1 MIQEHHKKVEQEALQ
16 SHLRQKEPT
25 GDGSSSGHGYIGGEH
40 VDRGDSEN
48 IREVEPWSE
57 LDDLLFRA
65 IEERDAASVQLLVE
79 CRVDPEKPSNEENS
93 HISAVH
99 LTAEI
104 GWVDGM
110 KYLCK
115 VKADVNLAPK
125 KCSSPFWVALYDS
138 DWDILQALIRSRAN
152 TNDFNSEGVT
162 PLIHMTSHSEA
173 VDDFYSMQILNI
185 LLKGKADPNKPDED
199 GFTALHYAVKYGH
212 QQMSCLLIKNKADIN
227 FRNRQFNEHNRHA
240 GKTALSLAVE
250 QADVDMVGTLL
261 NYDADVQTALEP
273 TSTSWILHNLI
284 GQRYVQV
291 RQMLMYKQNY
301 YITGAVSF
309 PTGGRKDLLV
319 SGDPEA
325 LQRDLL
331 RTASMPG
338 SDATGRLKSLLACVE
353 LSCTDFRGRSALWK
367 ASFCGDIDKVEWL
380 VREGADLRQ
389 TDLLSG
395 ASALQVAAQ
404 QGHNQ
409 VVQFLCEKRANL
421 AQRDKYQVSP
431 LYVASQFGHEDVVRF
446 LVHHRAEVNHTT
458 VDGATPLHIAV
469 QQGQATVVKILLGMR
484 ADVHL
489 VLPNGFTPL
498 CIAVLNQRP
507 EIVAMLIE
515 ASVEVNKAIKDPVD
529 EMQKPPLVIAAAC
542 GHTDVVRMLAR
553 SRADLEQ
560 ADPSGDTAMEVAK
573 KAGHEAVV
581 RVLKGTEPLDIEPAP
596 PRAPTPGLD
605 ADAGTEE
612 PAPAED
618 DNTAGCGRPICRHYI
633 RNECNRRNCRY
644 CHGPHCRF
652 CRAQEVSMQGDRAWP
667 AARGPMPTHADR
679 ADFYFRG
686 HNR

>member
-1 MIQEHHKKVEQEALQ
+1 MSLKTNPKT
-16 SHLRQKEPT
+16 R
-25 GDGSSSGHGYIGGEH
+25 
-40 VDRGDSEN
+40 
-48 IREVEPWSE
+48 
-57 LDDLLFRA
+57 
-65 IEERDAASVQLLVE
+65 
-79 CRVDPEKPSNEENS
+79 DPEKPSNEATEF
-93 HISAVH
+93 ISAVH
-99 LTAEI
+99 LTVEI
-104 GWVDGM
+104 GWVDGT

-115 VKADVNLAPK
+115 MRADVNLAPE

-138 DWDILQALIRSRAN
+138 DWDCLQVLIRARAN
-152 TNDFNSEGVT
+152 TDVFNSEGVT
-162 PLIHMTSHSEA
+162 PLIHMTSHPEA

-261 NYDADVQTALEP
+261 NYDADVQAALEP
-273 TSTSWILHNLI
+273 TSTSWILNNLV
-284 GQRYVQV
+284 GPRYVQV
-291 RQMLMYKQNY
+291 NQMLFYKRNY
-301 YITGAVSF
+301 WVPGAFNF
-309 PTGGRKDLLV
+309 PTGGRKDLPV
-319 SGDPEA
+319 SGDKEA

-338 SDATGRLKSLLACVE
+338 SDATGRLKSLLDCVE

-380 VREGADLRQ
+380 VRGRADLRQ
-389 TDLLSG
+389 TDRTG
-395 ASALQVAAQ
+395 TTALQVAAQ

-421 AQRDKYQVSP
+421 AQTDTCQVSP

-458 VDGATPLHIAV
+458 EDGATPLHIAV
-469 QQGQATVVKILLGMR
+469 QEGQATVVKILLGMR
-484 ADVHL
+484 ADIHL
-489 VLPNGFTPL
+489 ALPNGFTPL
-498 CIAVLNQRP
+498 CIAVHNQRP
-507 EIVAMLIE
+507 EIVEMLIE
-515 ASVEVNKAIKDPVD
+515 ASTEVNKAIK
-529 EMQKPPLVIAAAC
+529 
-542 GHTDVVRMLAR
+542 
-553 SRADLEQ
+553 
-560 ADPSGDTAMEVAK
+560 
-573 KAGHEAVV
+573 
-581 RVLKGTEPLDIEPAP
+581 EPAP
-596 PRAPTPGLD
+596 PRAPSPGLD
-605 ADAGTEE
+605 TGAGVEE
-612 PAPAED
+612 LAPAED

-652 CRAQEVSMQGDRAWP
+652 CRAQEVSMQGDRAW